1 MRLKSLLP
9 ALLPLAL
16 LGAGLSACDSR
27 STSLPTSVQESTP
40 GGFAFRLDSA
50 TLASA
55 KPYADSLRVE
65 LRQGTRLRVVA
76 AALDSD
82 VRVNDLESGSW
93 AITVGLYAKDGAL
106 KYVGSDTVLVS
117 AGKVAAANVTL
128 RPAKGSVLITI
139 RIDSTGIPDCPPID
153 TIGPVGYWYLQT
165 VQGKPVVGRSI
176 ALILESDGSLSG
188 TDGCNH
194 IAGGWKTQSGSL
206 SLSYAQTLMACESG
220 SPTDNLPLALSRVRG
235 WNRTPDQLTLLDS
248 AGAVLATYGTRPME
262 ECATPDGSA
271 PLGKWLLQ
279 TVGTD
284 TVFDRGFE
292 LTLDSVENFSTT
304 DGCNR
309 IGGIWSLEAR
319 TLRATMT
326 TKMACFD
333 NPVPELPGA
342 LWAARSWKLDT
353 SGNDRHLLLLDSLG
367 KTLAVYGTY
376 ILHPT
381 GALIPKVDQVIQLD
395 STDTTSIPNQVSVSL
410 VSLDNAANGD
420 GYLLKV
426 TLPHPGVKVHAIR
439 LPQVF
444 EPPVCES
451 MVLDT
456 VLQPGETTA
465 PICYTAPHHPT
476 HSFLIVGEDSPN
488 RIVPQVLTTV
498 TVHLRAFTSDPLNNV
513 CGSISVSDSLGKN
526 LSMMSMCLETPA
538 D

>member
-27 STSLPTSVQESTP
+27 STSLPTSVQEATP

-50 TLASA
+50 TLATA

-65 LRQGTRLRVVA
+65 LRQGTRLRT
-76 AALDSD
+76 LSTSIERS

-93 AITVGLYAKDGAL
+93 EITVGLYAKDGAL

-117 AGKVAAANVTL
+117 AGKVASADLVL
-128 RPAKGSVLITI
+128 RPAYGSVDITI
-139 RIDSTGIPDCPPID
+139 HIDPTRSPDCPPIE
-153 TIGPVGYWYLQT
+153 PVLL
-165 VQGKPVVGRSI
+165 P
-176 ALILESDGSLSG
+176 GS
-188 TDGCNH
+188 
-194 IAGGWKTQSGSL
+194 
-206 SLSYAQTLMACESG
+206 
-220 SPTDNLPLALSRVRG
+220 
-235 WNRTPDQLTLLDS
+235 
-248 AGAVLATYGTRPME
+248 
-262 ECATPDGSA
+262 

-284 TVFDRGFE
+284 TVFDRSFE
-292 LTLDSVENFSTT
+292 LTLDSIENFSTT

-309 IGGIWSLEAR
+309 IGGIWSLEPR

-342 LWAARSWKLDT
+342 LWVARSWKLDT

-376 ILHPT
+376 VLHPT
-381 GALIPKVDQVIQLD
+381 GALVPKVDQVILVD
-395 STDTTSIPNQVSVSL
+395 SIDTAMIPNRVPVAL
-410 VSLDNAANGD
+410 VSIDNAANGD

-456 VLQPGETTA
+456 VLQPGEATS

-488 RIVPQVLTTV
+488 RIAPQVLTTV
-498 TVHLRAFTSDPLNNV
+498 TVHLRAFTSDLLNND
-513 CGSISVSDSLGKN
+513 CGSISVSDSFGKN